1 MNSCINTTNN
11 QGARAYRR
19 QRAIGIGTSRG
30 VGALLSNVLITVIS
44 PTESAALV
52 PALAATRNPKVWV
65 YRYTHPTEPW
75 TLSIATHAPPGS
87 GKLSLGGFRI
97 APLERTTSPGFTTDR
112 EAIALAMGMEEKV
125 HWSRVIQVGGPLAIR
140 DITRI
145 VGGKCVLAPTQD
157 ARVGQGRDAELLTW
171 AAACLHDVERTA
183 GIHITTGQ
191 DLGHGTMSDGQTSSL
206 AFLHTRFPGSVVAD
220 TSIPT
225 GEGNYQLLRGMLRAH
240 GVPLERATIGLI
252 GCGNIGMHIISRL
265 RSHVGVTML
274 ACESRAERRAELE
287 AMGIR
292 TWGPA
297 DKQAFLAHPMDALVV
312 NAAGGTLDPAAIAVC
327 AANSRLRVVCGS
339 ENLVMPD
346 AREAFTLRDAR
357 KVYAPTELGGM
368 MGYLTAVEQYL
379 AVLEGQV
386 FDVGTVLTAAERL
399 DTAGFEATSRI
410 LAHGH
415 RETFEEAVTA
425 LYARA

>member
-1 MNSCINTTNN
+1 M
-11 QGARAYRR
+11 A
-19 QRAIGIGTSRG
+19 
-30 VGALLSNVLITVIS
+30 ALLLVVSKTVIS
-44 PTESAALV
+44 PAESAVLV
-52 PALAATRNPKVWV
+52 PELSATRNPNVWV
-65 YRYTHPTEPW
+65 YRYAHPTEPW

-87 GKLSLGGFRI
+87 AKLSLGGFRI

-125 HWSRVIQVGGPLAIR
+125 HWSRVIHVGGPLAIR

-145 VGGKCVLAPTQD
+145 VGGKCVLAPTDD
-157 ARVGQGRDAELLTW
+157 ARVGKARDAELLDW
-171 AAACLHDVERTA
+171 AAECLNDVEMMV

-191 DLGHGTMSDGQTSSL
+191 DLGHARMSDGKTGSL
-206 AFLHTRFPGSVVAD
+206 EYLHARFQGSVVAD

-240 GVPLERATIGLI
+240 GIPLEHATIGLI
-252 GCGNIGMHIISRL
+252 GCGNIGMHIIQRL
-265 RSHVGVTML
+265 QSHLGVTLL
-274 ACESRAERRAELE
+274 ACESREARRAELE

-292 TWGPA
+292 TWGPDA
-297 DKQAFLAHPMDALVV
+297 KQAFLQLPMDALVV
-312 NAAGGTLDPAAIAVC
+312 NAAGGTLDPSAIATC
-327 AANSRLRVVCGS
+327 AANARLRVICGS

-346 AREAFTLRDAR
+346 ASGVATLRDAH

-379 AVLEGQV
+379 AALEGQE
-386 FDVGTVLTAAERL
+386 FDVGTVLKAAERL
-399 DTAGFEATSRI
+399 ETAGFEATTRV

-425 LYARA
+425 LYARG